1 MPWLNGR
8 GESLEIAGDRGLDD
22 AWSWRL
28 AMAPVVADGQ
38 FSKIDGVDR
47 QLVLVEGDGM
57 TLTIDRKVFECNPL
71 EIISFRGEAMTSA
84 RLARGPIR
92 DINLMTRR
100 GSCNGSLVVV
110 RSSTKIDKFEYGV
123 AGSTFDSV
131 VARVI
136 VAVEPTECAFGSKNL
151 DLAFG
156 DAILLAQ
163 SDEVIVVAG
172 AAVVATIIDVRG
184 QRRFAI
190 RALIPRSARQ
200 SRSRRQ
206 SRD

>member
-1 MPWLNGR
+1 MPWINGG
-8 GESLEIAGDRGLDD
+8 GESLEISSDRGTDN

-28 AMAPVVADGQ
+28 AIAPVVADGQ

-57 TLTIDRKVFECNPL
+57 TLTIDRKVFECKPL
-71 EIISFRGEAMTSA
+71 EIVSFRGEAMTSA

-100 GSCNGSLVVV
+100 GSCSGSLAVV
-110 RSSTKIDKFEYGV
+110 RGGARIEYSDTRV
-123 AGSTFDSV
+123 AGSTIDNV
-131 VARVI
+131 LARII
-136 VAVEPTECAFGSKNL
+136 VAVEPTECASGAENL

-163 SDEVIVVAG
+163 SDVVSVVAG
-172 AAVVATIIDVRG
+172 AAVVATIIDEQG

-190 RALIPRSARQ
+190 RAPIPRSTRQ
-200 SRSRRQ
+200 SQSRRQ